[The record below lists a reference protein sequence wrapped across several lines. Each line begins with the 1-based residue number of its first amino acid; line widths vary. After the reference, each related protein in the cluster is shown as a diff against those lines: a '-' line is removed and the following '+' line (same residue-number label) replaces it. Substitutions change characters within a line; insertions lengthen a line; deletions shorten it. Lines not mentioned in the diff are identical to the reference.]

1 MQATPVDTAKSF
13 SIHSPAQD
21 CVCDTPE
28 LNACEKA
35 HKTSLDLGCRDKLE
49 VGARSVATINQRLL
63 GLSIHVLFT
72 HRWRRGSFMPSK
84 RQRGGSRQQ
93 PGTPGP
99 GEHELVQ
106 MKWFRSFIGKI
117 VFLSCFFYS
126 AAFFR
131 YVKDHFFW
139 MQNVTRHDLGCVDR
153 TYVTAEVNGRYFFYM
168 WNVIFQ

>member
-1 MQATPVDTAKSF
+1 MYVLVFFFQLYWDIQLLNAGMQATPVDAAKSF

-21 CVCDTPE
+21 FVCDTPE

-35 HKTSLDLGCRDKLE
+35 HRSLDLGCRDKLE
-49 VGARSVATINQRLL
+49 VGARSAATINQRLL

-72 HRWRRGSFMPSK
+72 HRWRRGTFMPSK

-99 GEHELVQ
+99 GEYELVQ
-106 MKWFRSFIGKI
+106 MKWFRSFIGEI
-117 VFLSCFFYS
+117 VFVSFFYS

-131 YVKDHFFW
+131 YVKDIFFFRCR
-139 MQNVTRHDLGCVDR
+139 M
-153 TYVTAEVNGRYFFYM
+153 
-168 WNVIFQ
+168 

>member
-1 MQATPVDTAKSF
+1 MQATPVDTANSF

-21 CVCDTPE
+21 FVCNTPE
-28 LNACEKA
+28 LNANEKA
-35 HKTSLDLGCRDKLE
+35 HRSLDLDCRDKLE
-49 VGARSVATINQRLL
+49 VGAHSVATINQRLL

-72 HRWRRGSFMPSK
+72 HRWRRGTFMPSK

-117 VFLSCFFYS
+117 VFVSFFYS

-131 YVKDHFFW
+131 YVKDIFFL
-139 MQNVTRHDLGCVDR
+139 D
-153 TYVTAEVNGRYFFYM
+153 AECD
-168 WNVIFQ
+168 